1 MSIPKDWDESPEK
14 VPENILIYLKADNII
29 IAIIILLNKFVLF
42 M

>member
-1 MSIPKDWDESPEK
+1 MSIPKEWDESPEK
-14 VPENILIYLKADNII
+14 VPENVLYLKADNII